1 MATMILTGRL
11 GKDAELKSLQSG
23 TEVLAWSMAYDTG
36 YGDKKKSHWVK
47 CALFGKRASALQQH
61 MTKGSLVEVVGEP
74 IASAWKDRESGEA
87 RAQIEI
93 AVSEVKLHGGG
104 KDRAVADH
112 TEPQAPKRR
121 EAQDDMDDRIPF

>member
-23 TEVLAWSMAYDTG
+23 TDVLAWSMAYETG

-47 CALFGKRASALQQH
+47 CALFGKRASALEQH
-61 MTKGSLVEVVGEP
+61 MTKGSLVECVGEP
-74 IASAWKDRESGEA
+74 IASAWIDKTSKEP
-87 RAQIEI
+87 RAQIEL

-104 KDRAVADH
+104 KDRAAPDH
-112 TEPQAPKRR
+112 TEPQAPQRRR
-121 EAQDDMDDRIPF
+121 EAAPDEDSIPF

>member
-1 MATMILTGRL
+1 MILTGRL

-23 TEVLAWSMAYDTG
+23 TDVLAWSMAYDTG

-47 CALFGKRASALQQH
+47 CALFGKRAAALEQH

-74 IASAWKDRESGEA
+74 IATAWTDKTSKEA

-93 AVSEVKLHGGG
+93 AVSEVKLHGGNRSERS
-104 KDRAVADH
+104 DS
-112 TEPQAPKRR
+112 EAPKRR
-121 EAQDDMDDRIPF
+121 EARDDDAGMNQDIPF